1 MKKLICA
8 LTLTVMLCGC
18 GNSESTSVSEKNMV
32 SDAVV
37 VEGCSGDEDRRI
49 TYDSLDEFRGSTFY
63 RTMKESG
70 YTPYMLQYDEERYT
84 FERIVSDAKFYEY
97 YLLDNIAEKV
107 VCYEIQY
114 DSYKV
119 NVEQFGENAPT
130 ERNIKTTA
138 ERDGQVYD
146 VYLSTSAYTDEVNYY
161 LNYLP
166 FEHYEVSFSVGNNS
180 TADEILAYFNEFT
193 LVPDEE
199 DL

>member
-1 MKKLICA
+1 MKKLIYA

-37 VEGCSGDEDRRI
+37 VEGCSGEEDRRI

-84 FERIVSDAKFYEY
+84 FERMVSDAGFYIFCLKDSLTDKAVQCTITYDTYVTEMSQLQEIFPY
-97 YLLDNIAEKV
+97 EKNIL
-107 VCYEIQY
+107 
-114 DSYKV
+114 
-119 NVEQFGENAPT
+119 
-130 ERNIKTTA
+130 TTV
-138 ERDGQVYD
+138 ERDGEVYD
-146 VYLSTSAYTDEVNYY
+146 VYLVTSPYDEVENYS
-161 LNYLP
+161 LSYLP
-166 FEHYEVSFSVGNNS
+166 YMGYEVSIRVGNNS
-180 TADEILAYFNEFT
+180 SADEILAYFNEFT